1 MELKPPTPLGE
12 RQPNIQSNIPTE
24 TVSNSEKKK
33 DPFRIQLPKIK
44 LPHIN
49 LPNINISTEK
59 RKKLIYLSV
68 IGIPILLLAILFLFI
83 SSHVR
88 AEPYRVARLFLERIE
103 YKDISGAYEM
113 TTKAY
118 RIVVPEKEFKQFI
131 TTLNT
136 VDISNPKEVSKK
148 IEDVPGM
155 GKYAYITY
163 QISGY
168 YVDIIV
174 YNDQVDW
181 GIHSIDIK
189 TSR

>member
-12 RQPNIQSNIPTE
+12 RQTNINSNIP
-24 TVSNSEKKK
+24 VSNTKRFFSIKI
-33 DPFRIQLPKIK
+33 PQIK
-44 LPHIN
+44 LPS
-49 LPNINISTEK
+49 INISTKKK
-59 RKKLIYLSV
+59 RALIYLSV
-68 IGIPILLLAILFLFI
+68 IGIPIFLLTVLFLFI
-83 SSHVR
+83 SSHVK

-103 YKDISGAYEM
+103 YEDISGAYEM

-118 RIVVPEKEFKQFI
+118 KIVVPESEFKEFVD
-131 TTLNT
+131 TLHT
-136 VDISNPKEVSKK
+136 VDISNPKEISRR
-148 IEDVPGM
+148 IENVAGM

-181 GIHSIDIK
+181 GIHSIEIR
-189 TSR
+189 THR